1 MFSAQIKLRNC
12 FGISDTMTLN
22 TTLCLVV
29 TAHLLTVERMAS
41 LLAQILI
48 PQTENIQL
56 VHWDTE
62 RAAELMPR
70 YVSLC
75 Y

>member
-1 MFSAQIKLRNC
+1 
-12 FGISDTMTLN
+12 MTLN
-22 TTLCLVV
+22 KTLCLVV

-62 RAAELMPR
+62 STAELMPR

>member
-22 TTLCLVV
+22 KTLCLVV
-29 TAHLLTVERMAS
+29 TAPHLTVERMAS

-62 RAAELMPR
+62 STAELMPR

-75 Y
+75 F

>member
-1 MFSAQIKLRNC
+1 
-12 FGISDTMTLN
+12 MTLKR
-22 TTLCLVV
+22 TLCLVV
-29 TAHLLTVERMAS
+29 TAPHLTVERMAS

-56 VHWDTE
+56 VHWDTG